1 MMRIPLNRADERPLY
16 TQIYQFLRQQI
27 ETEALMVGSRLPAS
41 RELAADLGVSRVTVI
56 NAIAELEAEGFVT
69 SVQGSGAYVADW
81 RSLVEPLVGETA
93 TSAVLSAGV
102 FPWPT
107 WQTSIEQEAIVP
119 LYSAHERQIDACTHP
134 DLIQFASGMGS
145 TEVFELDAFRRTFQ
159 AVLRRDGA
167 EALGYGDTTHGGY
180 EPLRATIAQILSN
193 GGIPTHAENVLITS
207 GSQQA
212 ISLVAQ
218 LLVKPGETI
227 LVESPTYEGGL
238 NLFLSMGTHV
248 VGVPMDED
256 GMQME
261 ALETALQTHRPKL
274 IYTIPTFHN
283 PTGTSLDTQRRRQ
296 LVALAQ
302 QYNVPIVEDDFVG
315 ELRYEG
321 YAQPAL
327 KALDTDGSVIY
338 VNTFSKALV
347 PGLRLGYLVANGPVF
362 EQLVILK
369 RANDRSSSDMMQR
382 ALDAYITVGRYQA
395 QLRKVGRIYRRR
407 RNAMLAAL
415 EQFMPEGV
423 SWQRPFGGLFLW
435 LQLPDGMN
443 AAELLP
449 LALQEGVAFVPGSA
463 FFVDKRPFS
472 ALRLNFTVHEPEIIE
487 DGIERLAK
495 AIKMKN

>member
-1 MMRIPLNRADERPLY
+1 MRIPLDRADSVPLY

-27 ETEALMVGSRLPAS
+27 ETDALVVGSRLPAS

-69 SVQGSGAYVADW
+69 SVQGSGAYVSDW
-81 RSLVEPLVGETA
+81 SSLVEPLVGETA
-93 TSAVLSAGV
+93 VSS
-102 FPWPT
+102 WPQ
-107 WQTSIEQEAIVP
+107 WQTQIDQDAEVE
-119 LYSAHERQIDACTHP
+119 LYSTHEHQIVSCTHP
-134 DLIQFASGMGS
+134 DLIQFAAGMGS
-145 TEVFELDAFRRTFQ
+145 TEVFDLDAFRRTFQ

-180 EPLRATIAQILSN
+180 EPLRETIAQILSN
-193 GGIPTHAENVLITS
+193 SGIPTHAQNVLITS

-212 ISLVAQ
+212 LALVAR

-238 NLFLSMGTHV
+238 NLFRSMGANL

-256 GMQME
+256 GMQMD
-261 ALETALQTHRPKL
+261 ALETALQAYRPNL

-296 LVALAQ
+296 MVALAQ
-302 QYNVPIVEDDFVG
+302 RYNVPILEDDFVG

-327 KALDTDGSVIY
+327 KALDTDGTVIY

-347 PGLRLGYLVANGPVF
+347 PGLRLGFLVANGPVF
-362 EQLVILK
+362 EQLIIHK
-369 RANDRSSSDMMQR
+369 RASDRSSSDMMQR

-407 RNAMLAAL
+407 RSAMLAAL
-415 EQFMPEGV
+415 EQHMPEGV
-423 SWQRPFGGLFLW
+423 VWQRPFGGLFIW
-435 LQLPDGMN
+435 LQLPPHMD
-443 AAELLP
+443 AADLLP
-449 LALQEGVAFVPGSA
+449 LALEQGVAFVPGSA
-463 FFVDKRPFS
+463 FFVDKRPFP
-472 ALRLNFTVHEPEIIE
+472 ALRLNFTVHEPDVIE
-487 DGIERLAK
+487 VGIQRLAK
-495 AIKMKN
+495 AMKKFEV

>member
-16 TQIYQFLRQQI
+16 TQIYHFLRQQI
-27 ETEALMVGSRLPAS
+27 ETEALPVGSRLPAS

-69 SVQGSGAYVADW
+69 SVQGSGAYVAEW
-81 RSLVEPLVGETA
+81 QSLVEPLVGETA
-93 TSAVLSAGV
+93 LSAMHSASI
-102 FPWPT
+102 FPWPQ
-107 WQTSIEQEAIVP
+107 WQIDCKQQAVVS
-119 LYSAHERQIDACTHP
+119 LYSAHEQQIISCKHP

-145 TEVFELDAFRRTFQ
+145 TEVFNLDAFRKTFQ
-159 AVLRRDGA
+159 TVLRRDGTA
-167 EALGYGDTTHGGY
+167 ALGYGDAPHGGY

-193 GGIPTHAENVLITS
+193 SGIPTHAENVLITS

-212 ISLVAQ
+212 IALVAQ

-238 NLFLSMGTHV
+238 NLFRALGMSV
-248 VGVPMDED
+248 VGVPVDED
-256 GMQME
+256 GMDMA
-261 ALETALQTHRPKL
+261 ALEAALQTHRPKL

-296 LVALAQ
+296 MVALAR
-302 QYNVPIVEDDFVG
+302 QYNVPILEDDFAG

-327 KALDTDGSVIY
+327 KALDTDGTVIY

-347 PGLRLGYLVANGPVF
+347 PGLRLGFLVANGPIY

-369 RANDRSSSDMMQR
+369 RVSDRSSSDMMQR
-382 ALDAYITVGRYQA
+382 ALEAYITVGRYQA
-395 QLRKVGRIYRRR
+395 QLRKVCGIYRRR

-423 SWQRPFGGLFLW
+423 VWQRPFGGLFLW
-435 LQLPDGMN
+435 LKLPDGMD
-443 AAELLP
+443 AAALLP
-449 LALQEGVAFVPGSA
+449 VALQQGVAFVPGSA
-463 FFVDKRPFS
+463 FFVDKRPFP
-472 ALRLNFTVHEPEIIE
+472 ALRLNFTAQEPPVIE
-487 DGIERLAK
+487 AGIERLAK
-495 AIKMKN
+495 AIKMKV

>member
-1 MMRIPLNRADERPLY
+1 MMRIPLNRADSVPLY

-27 ETEALMVGSRLPAS
+27 ETEALVVGSRLPAS

-56 NAIAELEAEGFVT
+56 NAIAELEAEGFVV
-69 SVQGSGAYVADW
+69 SVQGSGAFVADW
-81 RSLVEPLVGETA
+81 PLLVEPIVGETA
-93 TSAVLSAGV
+93 VSL
-102 FPWPT
+102 WPQ
-107 WQTSIEQEAIVP
+107 WQTDSASQSNVS
-119 LYSAHERQIDACTHP
+119 LYSAHESQIKACTHP

-145 TEVFELDAFRRTFQ
+145 TEVFNLDEFRKTFQ

-167 EALGYGDTTHGGY
+167 KALGYGDTTHGGY
-180 EPLRATIAQILSN
+180 EPLRHTIAQILSN
-193 GGIPTHAENVLITS
+193 SGIPTHAENVLITS

-238 NLFLSMGTHV
+238 NLFRSLGV
-248 VGVPMDED
+248 KLIGVPVDED
-256 GMQME
+256 GMDMA
-261 ALETALQTHRPKL
+261 ALEAALQTHRPKL

-296 LVALAQ
+296 MVTLAR
-302 QYNVPIVEDDFVG
+302 QYNVPILEDDFAG

-327 KALDTDGSVIY
+327 KALDTDGTVIY

-347 PGLRLGYLVANGPVF
+347 PGLRLGFLVANGPIY
-362 EQLVILK
+362 EQLVIHK
-369 RANDRSSSDMMQR
+369 RASDRSSSDMMQR

-395 QLRKVGRIYRRR
+395 QLRKVCGIYRRR
-407 RNAMLAAL
+407 RNGMLAAL

-423 SWQRPFGGLFLW
+423 VWQRPFGGLFLW
-435 LQLPDGMN
+435 LQLPDGMD

-449 LALQEGVAFVPGSA
+449 VALQEGVAFVPGSA

-472 ALRLNFTVHEPEIIE
+472 ALRLNFTAHDPEIIE
-487 DGIERLAK
+487 VGIERLGS
-495 AIKMKN
+495 AIKKFI